1 MRDLIDRQAAI
12 DAKNSLDDPEEYIVL
27 KGKAALIAKILLD
40 ISGKDDNSE

>member
-1 MRDLIDRQAAI
+1 MDLIERQAAI
-12 DAKNSLDDPEEYIVL
+12 DAKNSLGEPEEYIVL